1 MHPSFT
7 VHKAPALSQLF
18 TENTDGRTDP
28 CNEEVQCC
36 KFKPCTDFR
45 HYHSVYVCVGMCVG
59 ECVHTQKQSSNT
71 GLVGNHTLLYSFLRG
86 NEGPC
91 VCLAECV
98 CECDTTMSSSN
109 PCKDANLYPC
119 LGGHISTPGAKNYFK
134 PPSSNT
140 HVKLRLDTAH
150 SFHFSFRSVV
160 EDFETKLVGGMSQTA
175 GKTKQQAGT
184 CKDYTL
190 IMWKADTATGATA
203 ASQ

>member
-1 MHPSFT
+1 GPWRFVFPWPPSHGGRKAETGAPDLGRVCLHSPFT
-7 VHKAPALSQLF
+7 PLVLLELSPTGTGL
-18 TENTDGRTDP
+18 NGWR
-28 CNEEVQCC
+28 
-36 KFKPCTDFR
+36 
-45 HYHSVYVCVGMCVG
+45 HSV
-59 ECVHTQKQSSNT
+59 
-71 GLVGNHTLLYSFLRG
+71 
-86 NEGPC
+86 
-91 VCLAECV
+91 
-98 CECDTTMSSSN
+98 
-109 PCKDANLYPC
+109 
-119 LGGHISTPGAKNYFK
+119 GGHISTPRANNYFK
-134 PPSSNT
+134 TPSSNT